1 LADSFEKSNPRTHAI
16 YSILIISAII
26 NEISQWMIQQ
36 LIHSGTI
43 STEEPPDPSI
53 VQHNIFGGVL
63 LLETHPEEDPQLAF
77 VDVEGNAW
85 MVSLGWL
92 LFKFAEGPGGMP
104 FVSEKMFQRRRGGM
118 VRRIWGLNGGLEGFE

>member
-1 LADSFEKSNPRTHAI
+1 
-16 YSILIISAII
+16 
-26 NEISQWMIQQ
+26 MIQQ

-53 VQHNIFGGVL
+53 VQHYIFGGVL

-77 VDVEGNAW
+77 VDLQGDAW

-92 LFKFAEGPGGMP
+92 LFKFSEGPGAMP
-104 FVSEKMFQRRRGGM
+104 FVLEKKFQRRRGAM
-118 VRRIWGLNGGLEGFE
+118 VRRIGGLGGGLEGFE

>member
-1 LADSFEKSNPRTHAI
+1 MADSYERSNPRTHAI

-26 NEISQWMIQQ
+26 NEISQWIIQQ
-36 LIHSGTI
+36 LIHSGRI

-53 VQHNIFGGVL
+53 VQHYIFGGVL

-77 VDVEGNAW
+77 VDSQGEAW

-92 LFKFAEGPGGMP
+92 MFKLSEGPGGMP
-104 FVSEKMFQRRRGGM
+104 FVSEKKFQRRRGAM
-118 VRRIWGLNGGLEGFE
+118 VRRIGGSGGGLKGFE